1 VKKKLIL
8 IAYESIPRD
17 KYLKDLQDF
26 FGDRIEVEG
35 YSLKEGINKTIYG
48 DLALMTFQGISNLAK
63 EYLSDNMDMIYL
75 NRTLKKGNFN
85 QLNEIPDGTK
95 AMLVNNSKFGGI
107 ETISLLYKMGIN
119 HVDFTTVYPNMDNIP
134 EYDYAV
140 TPGQLNHVPPN
151 VKHVIDIGWRVI
163 DVSTLMDIA
172 TKLDILDDKLNRKLE
187 AYLSTIIPSGHGLDF
202 MFNSTN
208 KIKNQLNIILD
219 IMDDGVLVVDNN
231 SKVIHCNRSLEI
243 ILNITE
249 KDILNKKISDLV
261 FSTPSIQS
269 LTDNGGVENCIIK
282 HIGTSKNLV
291 VTKRPIKVDQRIC
304 GYVFIIKDKSEIE
317 NLENQ
322 LRRQFIDRGYIA
334 KYTFEDIIGISENII
349 DCKNRARKIS
359 RIEAPV
365 LILGESGTGKE
376 LFAQAIHNESGRNNK
391 PFLGINCASLS
402 SDLLESELF
411 GYEEGAFTG
420 ARKGGKKGLFE
431 LSHTGSLFLDEI
443 GELPMYMQ
451 AKLLRALQEKEV
463 MRIGGIK
470 IIPVDVRI
478 IAATN
483 QNLKLLVKQG
493 KFRKDLYYRL
503 NVLTLDLPPLRE
515 RRNDIPT
522 LIDNVLRQIG
532 AEHKKMDDRLKSI
545 LTNHYW
551 DGNIREFRNCI
562 EYMAYMG
569 DDSLTVKDLP
579 PDFLAELDS
588 DEMRIEEQR
597 FPELLYEEE
606 ELALYILK
614 ILTHKRLGR
623 RAIHNE
629 ACQNGFIVS
638 EHRVRKIMDYLC
650 KEELIVSGVGRS
662 GSRLSEKGKVFI

>member
-1 VKKKLIL
+1 
-8 IAYESIPRD
+8 
-17 KYLKDLQDF
+17 
-26 FGDRIEVEG
+26 
-35 YSLKEGINKTIYG
+35 
-48 DLALMTFQGISNLAK
+48 
-63 EYLSDNMDMIYL
+63 MIYL

-85 QLNEIPDGTK
+85 QLSEIPDGTK

-134 EYDYAV
+134 AYDYAV

-172 TKLDILDDKLNRKLE
+172 TKLDILDDKLNSKLE

-243 ILNITE
+243 ILNTTE
-249 KDILNKKISDLV
+249 NNILSKNIKDLV
-261 FSTPSIQS
+261 FSDPSIQT
-269 LTDNGGVENCIIK
+269 LTDDGGVENCIIK
-282 HIGTSKNLV
+282 HIGTGKNLV

-334 KYTFEDIIGISENII
+334 KYRFEDIIGISENLI

-376 LFAQAIHNESGRNNK
+376 LFAQAIHNESGRSNK

-483 QNLKLLVKQG
+483 QNLKMLVKQG

-515 RRNDIPT
+515 RRNDIPA
-522 LIDNVLRQIG
+522 LIDNVLCQIG
-532 AEHKKMDDRLKSI
+532 AEHKTMDDRLKSV

-579 PDFLAELDS
+579 PDFLAELNPD
-588 DEMRIEEQR
+588 DMKTEEQI

-614 ILTHKRLGR
+614 VLTHKRLGR
-623 RAIHNE
+623 RAIYNE
-629 ACQNGFIVS
+629 ALQNGFKVT
-638 EHRVRKIMDYLC
+638 EHRVRKIMDHLC
-650 KEELIVSGVGRS
+650 KKELIVSGVGRS
-662 GSRLSEKGKVFI
+662 GSHLSEKGKVFI